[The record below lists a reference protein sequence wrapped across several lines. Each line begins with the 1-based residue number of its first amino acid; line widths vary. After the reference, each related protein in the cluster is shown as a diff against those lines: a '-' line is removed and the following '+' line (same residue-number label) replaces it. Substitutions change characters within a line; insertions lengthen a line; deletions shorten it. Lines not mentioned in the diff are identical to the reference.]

1 MSENEQPNESIEEIK
16 KSMEDVKESVEESV
30 GEAQQAVSGGLKSL
44 LAMKESN
51 PKVFFGGIG
60 LLLAAVLLLAMSG
73 GEETTVMSGKKA
85 VNLAIGKQ
93 YILKS
98 PNSYDDKATIQLLPV
113 PGTMAAYDDGA
124 SEEDGKNPCKAIVQG
139 THVSVMN
146 FQDAF
151 GKKNTFAQVKIEEGV
166 CKDKDGWVLAVD
178 LE

>member
-1 MSENEQPNESIEEIK
+1 MSENEQPNESIEKIK
-16 KSMEDVKESVEESV
+16 ESIEEVKESVEESV
-30 GEAQQAVSGGLKSL
+30 EEVQQAVSGGLSSV
-44 LAMKESN
+44 LALKESN

-60 LLLAAVLLLAMSG
+60 LLLAVVLLLAMSG
-73 GEETTVMSGKKA
+73 GEETPVVSGKQA

-113 PGTMAAYDDGA
+113 PGTIAAYDDGA
-124 SEEDGKNPCKAIVQG
+124 SEEDKNPCKAIVQG